1 MNDGELKIGVF
12 EPFFVVFRAMR
23 CSIRYFRHCPYVEF
37 AVGIIGSGSQIISN
51 NTNDNVSQG
60 SQIDSADQG
69 SQFLNGWEFAGCAG
83 GPAFAF
89 GSLVNASFLAL
100 FYRFYRGA
108 YGKKSQKNEKS
119 E

>member
-1 MNDGELKIGVF
+1 VHRIRRGITSLQILQ
-12 EPFFVVFRAMR
+12 FVWSFLG
-23 CSIRYFRHCPYVEF
+23 SLPYLGF
-37 AVGIIGSGSQIISN
+37 AVGIIGSSSQIISN
-51 NTNDNVSQG
+51 NTDNDDSQG
-60 SQIDSADQG
+60 SQIDSDGQG
-69 SQFLNGWEFAGCAG
+69 SQFLNGWEFEGCAG

-108 YGKKSQKNEKS
+108 YGKKVQKNEKK